1 MAHQFTNDLIHE
13 TSPYLLQHAHNPV
26 NWMPWSENALMLA
39 QKMDKPILV
48 SIGYAACHWCH
59 VMERESFEDENI
71 AKFMNENFVNIKIDR
86 EERPDLDHIY
96 MEAVQVISGSGG
108 WPLNVFLNSNGKP
121 FYGGTYFP
129 PTKAYSRSS
138 WIEVLNFIQNLWN
151 DNRSLVETQVN
162 QLMNHLNELSIP
174 YKSSF
179 ILNDSSEL
187 FSKKTCTSIKEKLMA
202 NADIENGGFGRA
214 PKFPQTFSIAYLL
227 GFGYFLKDEASTNH
241 ALKSLD
247 ALLNGGIYDHL
258 NGGLARYSTDDYWLA
273 PHFEKMLYDNAL
285 LIDVLCDAYKITK
298 KKQYKIAIEKTIDFC
313 LSELCCETGGFYSAI
328 DADSEGEEGK
338 FYVWA
343 QLEMETILGLD
354 AALVCKYYGVSKQGN
369 WEGKNILHIK
379 KSTEKFAEENG
390 LSIDVWNEIL
400 EQSNQKLLSA
410 RKKRTNPAID
420 DKIILSWN
428 ALMLKAITKASAALK
443 HEGYKKIAINL
454 FDFLKNTF
462 STNGIICHHTFK
474 NEEAKFPAFL
484 DDYAYFIS
492 ACIQLQELTGDE
504 KYIIEAETNSALV
517 MDNFKSEDGF
527 LFYYTS
533 VVQKD
538 VVLRKIEVFDGA
550 IPSGNSVMAENLYYL
565 SVILNKKEW
574 KSSALNMLIS
584 ISNQVEKFPQS
595 FSVWASSILWRFIGE
610 KEVAI
615 TGKKIEKCVE
625 ERLSKYEPNRI
636 LQSSVVE
643 KKYPLLIGKDYSN
656 SAMVYVCKDYTCT
669 EPEVYFEK

>member
-13 TSPYLLQHAHNPV
+13 SSPYLLQHAHNPV
-26 NWMPWSENALMLA
+26 NWMPWSEKALTLA
-39 QKMDKPILV
+39 QEMDKPILV

-108 WPLNVFLNSNGKP
+108 WPLNVFLNSTGKP

-129 PTKAYSRSS
+129 PIKAYNRSS
-138 WIEVLNFIQNLWN
+138 WIEVLNFIHNLWN
-151 DNRSLVETQVN
+151 DNRSLVENQVN

-179 ILNDSSEL
+179 VLNEPSEI
-187 FSKKTCTSIKEKLMA
+187 FTKESCINIKEKLMK

-227 GFGYFLKDEASTNH
+227 GFGYFLKDEAATNH
-241 ALKSLD
+241 ALKSLETM
-247 ALLNGGIYDHL
+247 LNGGIYDHL
-258 NGGLARYSTDDYWLA
+258 NGGLARYSTDDKWLA

-285 LIDVLCDAYKITK
+285 LIDVLCDTYKITK
-298 KKQYKIAIEKTIDFC
+298 EKKYQIAIEKTIDFC
-313 LSELCCETGGFYSAI
+313 LNELSDENGGFYAAI

-338 FYVWA
+338 FYVWS
-343 QLEMETILGLD
+343 QSEIETILGND
-354 AALVCKYYGVSKQGN
+354 AALICKYYGVLKEGN
-369 WEGKNILHIK
+369 WEGKNILHIS
-379 KSTEKFAEENG
+379 KSSEIFAEENG
-390 LSIDVWNEIL
+390 LTVEIWNEIL
-400 EQSNQKLLSA
+400 EKSNSKLLIE
-410 RKKRTNPAID
+410 RNKRIHPAID

-428 ALMLKAITKASAALK
+428 ALMLKAITKASATLK

-462 STNGIICHHTFK
+462 SQNGIICHHTYK
-474 NEEAKFPAFL
+474 NEIAKFPAFL

-492 ACIQLQELTGDE
+492 ACIQLQELTGNE
-504 KYIIEAETNSALV
+504 KYIIEAETNTSLV
-517 MDNFKSEDGF
+517 LDNFKSDDGF

-533 VVQKD
+533 VVQTD
-538 VVLRKIEVFDGA
+538 VVLRKLEVFDGA
-550 IPSGNSVMAENLYYL
+550 LPSGNSVMAENLYYL
-565 SVILNKKEW
+565 SMLLDKKDW
-574 KSSALNMLIS
+574 KSISLNMLAGVF
-584 ISNQVEKFPQS
+584 NQVKKFPQS
-595 FSVWASSILWRFIGE
+595 FSCWSSSMLWRSIGE

-615 TGKKIEKCVE
+615 TGTNIEKCVDE
-625 ERLSKYEPNRI
+625 ELSKYEPNRI
-636 LQSSVVE
+636 LQSGVVE
-643 KKYPLLIGKDYSN
+643 KNYPLLKNKDYSN
-656 SAMVYVCKDYTCT
+656 AALIYVCKDYSCAL
-669 EPEVYFEK
+669 PEVYFEK

>member
-13 TSPYLLQHAHNPV
+13 SSPYLLQHAHNPV
-26 NWMPWSENALMLA
+26 NWMPWSEKALALA
-39 QKMDKPILV
+39 QEMDKPILV

-71 AKFMNENFVNIKIDR
+71 AKFMNENFINIKIDR

-108 WPLNVFLNSNGKP
+108 WPLNVFLNSSGKP

-129 PTKAYSRSS
+129 PIKAYNRSS
-138 WIEVLNFIQNLWN
+138 WIEVLNFIHNLWN
-151 DNRSLVETQVN
+151 NNRSLVESQVN

-179 ILNDSSEL
+179 ILNEPTEIFTRES
-187 FSKKTCTSIKEKLMA
+187 CISIKEKLMA

-227 GFGYFLKDEASTNH
+227 GFGHFLKDEASTNH

-258 NGGLARYSTDDYWLA
+258 NGGLARYSTDDKWLA

-285 LIDVLCDAYKITK
+285 LIDVLCDAFKITK
-298 KKQYKIAIEKTIDFC
+298 EKKYQLAIEKTIDFC
-313 LSELCCETGGFYSAI
+313 LNEMRSENGGFYAAI

-338 FYVWA
+338 FYVWSK
-343 QLEMETILGLD
+343 LEIETILEQDTELI
-354 AALVCKYYGVSKQGN
+354 CKYYGVLKDGN
-369 WEGKNILHIK
+369 WEGNKILHIS
-379 KSTEKFAEENG
+379 KSSEVFAKENG
-390 LSIDVWNEIL
+390 LPL
-400 EQSNQKLLSA
+400 EDWTKMLEKSNQKLLTA
-410 RKKRTNPAID
+410 RKTRIHPALD

-428 ALMLKAITKASAALK
+428 ALMLKAVTKASAALK
-443 HEGYKKIAINL
+443 HEGYKKIAIQL
-454 FDFLKNTF
+454 FDFLKKAF
-462 STNGIICHHTFK
+462 SQNGIICYHTFK
-474 NEEAKFPAFL
+474 NEEAKYPAFL

-504 KYIIEAETNSALV
+504 KYIIEAETNTALV
-517 MDNFKSEDGF
+517 LDNFKSEDGF

-533 VVQKD
+533 AVQSD
-538 VVLRKIEVFDGA
+538 IVLRKLEVFDGA
-550 IPSGNSVMAENLYYL
+550 LPAGNSVMAENLYYL
-565 SVILNKKEW
+565 SVLLNKKEW
-574 KSSALNMLIS
+574 KSLALNILTS
-584 ISNQVEKFPQS
+584 VFNQVEKFPQS
-595 FSVWASSILWRFIGE
+595 FSVWASSILWRFVGE
-610 KEVAI
+610 KEIAI
-615 TGKKIEKCVE
+615 TGEKIEKCLQ
-625 ERLSKYEPNRI
+625 ERLSMYEPNRI
-636 LQSSVVE
+636 LQASCEE
-643 KKYPLLIGKDYSN
+643 KNYPLLIGKNYSN
-656 SAMVYVCKDYTCT
+656 AAMVYVCKDYSCA

>member
-13 TSPYLLQHAHNPV
+13 SSPYLLQHAHNPV

-39 QKMDKPILV
+39 QEMDKPILV

-129 PTKAYSRSS
+129 PIKAYNRSS
-138 WIEVLNFIQNLWN
+138 WIEVLNFIHNLWQN
-151 DNRSLVETQVN
+151 KRSLVESQVN
-162 QLMNHLNELSIP
+162 QLMNHLNELIIP

-179 ILNDSSEL
+179 IVSEPSEIFTRESCLN
-187 FSKKTCTSIKEKLMA
+187 INEKLMK

-258 NGGLARYSTDDYWLA
+258 NGGLARYSTDDKWLA

-298 KKQYKIAIEKTIDFC
+298 EKKYQIAIEKTIEFC
-313 LSELCCETGGFYSAI
+313 LQELGCKKGGFYAAI

-338 FYVWA
+338 FYVWS
-343 QLEMETILGLD
+343 QLEIESILEHN
-354 AALVCKYYGVSKQGN
+354 AVLVCKYYGVLKEGN
-369 WEGKNILHIK
+369 WEGKNILHIN
-379 KSTEKFAEENG
+379 KSSEIFADENG
-390 LSIDVWNEIL
+390 IPLEVWIEIL
-400 EQSNQKLLSA
+400 EKSNRKLLTA
-410 RKKRTNPAID
+410 RKKRVNPVKD

-428 ALMLKAITKASAALK
+428 ALMLKAITKASATLK

-454 FDFLKNTF
+454 FDFLKNAF
-462 STNGIICHHTFK
+462 AQNGIICYHTFK
-474 NEEAKFPAFL
+474 NEKAKFPAFL

-504 KYIIEAETNSALV
+504 RYIIEAETNTSLV
-517 MDNFKSEDGF
+517 LDNFKSEDGF

-533 VVQKD
+533 AVQTD
-538 VVLRKIEVFDGA
+538 VVLRKLEVFDGA
-550 IPSGNSVMAENLYYL
+550 LPSGNAVMAENLYYL
-565 SVILNKKEW
+565 SRLLDKKEW
-574 KSSALNMLIS
+574 KSIALSMLTS
-584 ISNQVEKFPQS
+584 LFNQLEKFPQS
-595 FSVWASSILWRFIGE
+595 FSYWSSSILYRFIGE

-615 TGKKIEKCVE
+615 TGKKIDKCLE
-625 ERLSKYEPNRI
+625 EQLSRYEPNRI
-636 LQSSVVE
+636 LQSSNVE
-643 KKYPLLIGKDYSN
+643 KNYPLLKGKNYSN
-656 SAMVYVCKDYTCT
+656 SALIYVCKDYSCS
-669 EPEVYFEK
+669 EPERYLEK